1 MKQSKTNDV
10 LNHLIVYGSITSL
23 EAFKRYGLTRLS
35 SVIFELRKKHNIE
48 TIMLTTKDRHNI
60 TVNYAKY
67 IYKGVLDE

>member
-48 TIMLTTKDRHNI
+48 TIMLTMKDRHNI